1 MAKSID
7 TFSAENFWQ
16 TRPILRYSIRRSNTS
31 MTGHLL
37 WKEQKIHANNPLI
50 FGWTGFKHASVA
62 LTVLV
67 VRCNSHAHQIRGSLL
82 IWVQHKDYAEHFKKF
97 DNMYWIAL
105 NDANYKVA
113 SFKRSYNGN
122 QRRFVWATGLEA
134 QSFTVLNISNV
145 TNPTQKLLQI

>member
-1 MAKSID
+1 
-7 TFSAENFWQ
+7 
-16 TRPILRYSIRRSNTS
+16 
-31 MTGHLL
+31 
-37 WKEQKIHANNPLI
+37 
-50 FGWTGFKHASVA
+50 
-62 LTVLV
+62 
-67 VRCNSHAHQIRGSLL
+67 
-82 IWVQHKDYAEHFKKF
+82 
-97 DNMYWIAL
+97 MYWIAL